1 MFPVRSAPTALH
13 RKGLPVSWKIRIAEL
28 SSGYLIWNVL
38 DYIFDYVLYPFVI
51 FKWGPLAGGLGMTL
65 LSLLS
70 CLMLIW
76 IYDWIGRDWLG
87 IETVKGLKIYTG
99 DSRWRQWLARVLKK
113 GDGFAFLILSLKYD
127 PFITT
132 AYLRHG
138 AFNGIKR
145 HDWIVFFSS
154 GLLAN
159 LWWIVVCFGGISA
172 VEWVWRA
179 AKHLF
184 Q

>member
-1 MFPVRSAPTALH
+1 MPPVRSIPTALH
-13 RKGLPVSWKIRIAEL
+13 RKWRSVSWKIRIAEL

-51 FKWGPLAGGLGMTL
+51 YKWGPLAGGIGMTL

-76 IYDWIGRDWLG
+76 IYDWMGRDWLG
-87 IETVKGLKIYTG
+87 IETVKGLKIYAG
-99 DSRWRQWLARVLKK
+99 ASRWRQWLARMLRKS
-113 GDGFAFLILSLKYD
+113 DGIAFLVLSLKYD

-132 AYLRHG
+132 AYLRRS
-138 AFNGIKR
+138 AFNGMTR
-145 HDWIVFFSS
+145 RDWMIFFSS

-159 LWWIVVCFGGISA
+159 LWWITACFGGVS
-172 VEWVWRA
+172 VLTWLRA
-179 AKHLF
+179 KL
-184 Q
+184 